1 MVVGFL
7 PYNVHLTA
15 PETEQ
20 QDGTDSNTPPDLSR
34 MQPER
39 PHHEAPL
46 RAIHE
51 RRGFPCHEDCIM
63 LRHSENNPPSP
74 RPIRPGS
81 VGGMATRVVRAV
93 LALAGK
99 QAQLVDHREQPWASV
114 TFSGTRHTLALRF
127 TGWEACD
134 EGEAL
139 IAALP
144 LHDFSVTG
152 ALVVDVSLKRTDEV
166 LVPDRMLEIELELLL
181 LDQA

>member
-1 MVVGFL
+1 M
-7 PYNVHLTA
+7 
-15 PETEQ
+15 PEK
-20 QDGTDSNTPPDLSR
+20 
-34 MQPER
+34 
-39 PHHEAPL
+39 
-46 RAIHE
+46 
-51 RRGFPCHEDCIM
+51 
-63 LRHSENNPPSP
+63 
-74 RPIRPGS
+74 
-81 VGGMATRVVRAV
+81 V
-93 LALAGK
+93 
-99 QAQLVDHREQPWASV
+99 
-114 TFSGTRHTLALRF
+114 TLALRF